1 MTRTLDLKL
10 AKIGNSHGIR
20 LPVDLIR
27 RHSLEAGVVLEE
39 RGDELVLRSKTTR
52 GKLTWAETAREI
64 AAANEDWS
72 EWDGTSADGLESAPW
87 EPAPSTRKRS
97 AAVIPASKPSRKP

>member
-1 MTRTLDLKL
+1 MTRTLELKL

-39 RGDELVLRSKTTR
+39 RGDELVLRPKTTR
-52 GKLTWAETAREI
+52 GKLSWAETAREM
-64 AAANEDWS
+64 AAATEDWS

-87 EPAPSTRKRS
+87 KPTPLTKKRS
-97 AAVIPASKPSRKP
+97 AAAKPASKPSRKP